1 MGRSSQSE
9 DPSSQSEDG
18 SSIQDPGSNI
28 QDPAS
33 RIQDRETRIQHPGSS
48 IQHAGLY
55 IHVPFCIRKCR
66 YCDFVSTDRL
76 SLQHAYTDA
85 VCREM
90 EMVEEAF
97 PIFDTLYIG
106 GGTPTAMDE
115 RLLGRILEKAGSVFS
130 FTDEPE
136 FTVEANPG
144 TVSKGQLESLRRVG
158 VNRINIGVQ
167 SFLDDHLRFLGR
179 IHTAREAE
187 NSIRLARGAGFADI
201 GLDLIYGLPGQT
213 EKAWIEDL
221 AKALSFFPEHLSS
234 YMLTFE
240 KGTPLFADLA
250 AGRVELCPEDT
261 VAALFLETSEFLR
274 ARGYLHYEISN
285 FARSARLRS
294 RHNRKY
300 WTLAPTLGL
309 GPSAHSFLN
318 KPPTRWWNVDD
329 PEIYLK
335 TIEGGKRPVKETEVL
350 TEAQS
355 MAETLFL
362 SLRTAEGIDTAAFDR
377 RFSVSFDR
385 MFGKL
390 VSELTADGLLYP
402 RGGRWAPTLRGMQF
416 SDAIAQRLIDRI

>member
-1 MGRSSQSE
+1 MGKENSKVFHE
-9 DPSSQSEDG
+9 ET
-18 SSIQDPGSNI
+18 SIQL
-28 QDPAS
+28 PA
-33 RIQDRETRIQHPGSS
+33 SS

-55 IHVPFCIRKCR
+55 IHIPFCLRKCR
-66 YCDFVSTDRL
+66 YCDFVSTEHL
-76 SLQHAYTDA
+76 SLQQEYTDA

-90 EMVEEAF
+90 EMAEEAF

-106 GGTPTAMDE
+106 GGTPTAMED
-115 RLLGRILEKAGSVFS
+115 RLLVRILEKAGSVFS
-130 FTDEPE
+130 FTDGPE
-136 FTVEANPG
+136 VTVEANPG
-144 TVSKGQLESLRRVG
+144 TVSKGRLESLRQAG
-158 VNRINIGVQ
+158 ANRINIGVQ
-167 SFLDDHLRFLGR
+167 SFRDDHLRFLGR

-187 NSIRLARGAGFADI
+187 NSIRLARNAGFADI

-213 EKAWIEDL
+213 ERAWIEDL
-221 AKALSFFPEHLSS
+221 TKALSFFPEHLSC

-240 KGTPLFADLA
+240 KGTPLFEDLA
-250 AGRVELCPEDT
+250 AGRVEPCPEDT

-274 ARGYLHYEISN
+274 ASGYLHYEISN

-318 KPPTRWWNVDD
+318 EPPTRWWNVDD
-329 PEIYLK
+329 PDIYLK

-355 MAETLFL
+355 MTETLFL
-362 SLRTAEGIDTAAFDR
+362 ALRTADGIDTAAFDR

-390 VSELTADGLLYP
+390 VNELTADGLLYP

-416 SDAIAQRLIDRI
+416 SDYLAAQFTERI